1 MATGLVSRHEFCY
14 GGIWQDYPKSPG
26 GATMV
31 DRSRSGLRC
40 RSVRYV
46 NSPQGAL
53 PRFTRGTIRYE
64 MENLGRRLVF
74 VDWDHG
80 ISVPVFPDE
89 IEVLG
94 QEGRLETR

>member
-1 MATGLVSRHEFCY
+1 
-14 GGIWQDYPKSPG
+14 
-26 GATMV
+26 MV

-40 RSVRYV
+40 RSARHV
-46 NSPQGAL
+46 NSPQGAF
-53 PRFTRGTIRYE
+53 PRFTQGTIRYE
-64 MENLGRRLVF
+64 IENLGRRLVF

-94 QEGRLETR
+94 LAGRLETC